1 MKKIAIHQPCYLP
14 YLGLFY
20 KIWKS
25 DEFVYLDDAQYSNGY
40 VFDFNRIKTPQG
52 EMRIKV
58 PLEKKFGNLLT
69 EVVPKNFLGWRE
81 KHLKAIEMNYKKADY
96 FNELLGSFQ
105 KLLMDDYNSLAN
117 LNIALTDFFIGWFGF
132 KIKVHKSSD
141 MAVSSRSEARVID
154 IVRALNGSEYIS
166 GIGGKNYQN
175 EENFI
180 KANIKLTYAQFTPI
194 QYKQQWKGFA
204 PYMSVIDY
212 ALNEGHDIH
221 KLFEKMENE

>member
-1 MKKIAIHQPCYLP
+1 MKRISIHQPCYLP

-81 KHLKAIEMNYKKADY
+81 KHLKAIAMNYKRADY
-96 FNELLGSFQ
+96 FNELFFSFQ
-105 KLLMDDYNSLAN
+105 KLLMADYSNLADM
-117 LNIALTDFFIGWFGF
+117 NIALTDFFIDWFGF
-132 KIKVHKSSD
+132 RVKTHKSSS
-141 MAVSSRSEARVID
+141 MAIFSRAEARVIE
-154 IVRALNGSEYIS
+154 IVKALDGKEYIS
-166 GIGGKNYQN
+166 GIGGKNYQS
-175 EENFI
+175 EENFT
-180 KANIKLTYAQFTPI
+180 KASIKLTYAQFTPI
-194 QYKQQWKGFA
+194 QYKQQWKDFL

-212 ALNEGHDIH
+212 ALNEGHDIQ
-221 KLFEKMENE
+221 KLFEKMEK